1 VKGRKVAVRVDGQF
15 VQPLADVTRMLDR
28 ELCDVLV
35 QSLLRRMRDALL
47 QGHSLDVPNIGQISV
62 RQTRSYALVN
72 PVSGQ
77 AQALGGERT
86 LLFRPDRQLV
96 RDLNT
101 SQDDSDA

>member
-1 VKGRKVAVRVDGQF
+1 MRVDGQF

-47 QGHSLDVPNIGQISV
+47 EGQSLEVPNIGHISV
-62 RQTRSYALVN
+62 RQTRPYALVN

-96 RDLNT
+96 RDLNN
-101 SQDDSDA
+101 SQDNRDA

>member
-1 VKGRKVAVRVDGQF
+1 MRVDGQF